1 MSRGTIFL
9 VGGINDTFFVRYH
22 WPKGLAGAGLT
33 HDIRSFAWQQGFW
46 AALTFADL
54 WNTKHHHRSAE
65 QLADDIR
72 AVRTADPDAPVHVL
86 SHSAGTAITAYALE
100 RLSADE
106 CVTSAALV
114 SSGLSPDYDLSAAIS
129 RCSAGLLAVTS
140 PLDFWVLGI
149 GTTLLGTVDRK
160 HRPAAGAAGF
170 RTPSDPEAMAKLT
183 HVRWSPDQVKH
194 GWVGGHLN
202 TTSAGFAGRMLA
214 GWVRHT
220 ESGAVGQFPPPI
232 DVADG

>member
-1 MSRGTIFL
+1 M
-9 VGGINDTFFVRYH
+9 FV
-22 WPKGLAGAGLT
+22 
-33 HDIRSFAWQQGFW
+33 WQQGFW

-54 WNTKHHHRSAE
+54 WNTKHHHRSAD
-65 QLADDIR
+65 QLADEIR

-100 RLSADE
+100 RLTADE
-106 CVTSAALV
+106 SVTSAALV

-170 RTPSDPEAMAKLT
+170 HTPTDAEAAAKFT
-183 HVRWSPDQVKH
+183 HVRWSPDQVQH

-214 GWVRHT
+214 GWVRHA
-220 ESGAVGQFPPPI
+220 EAGAVEPFLPTT
-232 DVADG
+232 DVTEE